1 MDELIKAPY
10 TIVTAGTWLVYSDY
24 FEGKMISLY
33 NLTKNRSA
41 GRHVSVGNGPGEAIP
56 PLGILPFPQKDT
68 IYVYQRNSATLNT
81 FSVPDFQMLSSTPF
95 VSSTPWRPM
104 RVVKTKDYYI
114 GETVYDEGR
123 FGIYDSK
130 GKLLQTGGTYPFR
143 GEEMERIPAFILYQ
157 GNFCAS
163 PEGNYF
169 ASGSLFCDHIAF
181 YEAGENGI
189 TLLKE
194 YASHDVKA
202 TYPNQLV
209 VENDCTV
216 GYTCAYGTA
225 SCCYM
230 LFSGK
235 TYAENGQNSEGG
247 HYIIVFDWQGNH
259 IRTLETNREIRNFC
273 IDEPNSTIYATA
285 PDNDGEYGIIK
296 FKIQEK

>member
-10 TIVTAGTWLVYSDY
+10 DMITVGTWLVYSDY
-24 FEGKMISLY
+24 FERKTISVY
-33 NLTKNRSA
+33 NLANNRFE
-41 GRHVSVGNGPGEAIP
+41 GRYVSTGNGPGEAIP
-56 PLGILPFPQKDT
+56 PLSILSFPQKDR
-68 IYVYQRNSATLNT
+68 IYAYQRNSATLNT
-81 FSVPDFQMLSSTPF
+81 FSVPDFRMLSSLTF
-95 VSSTPWRPM
+95 VSSTPWRPL
-104 RVVKTKDYYI
+104 RIAKTKDYYI

-123 FGIYDSK
+123 FGIYNSR
-130 GKLLQTGGTYPFR
+130 GELLQTGGTYPFR

-181 YEAGENGI
+181 YEAGENEI

-194 YASHDVKA
+194 YASYDVKA
-202 TYPNQLV
+202 SYPDQLV
-209 VENDCTV
+209 VKDDCTV

-225 SCCYM
+225 SHCYM

-235 TYAENGQNSEGG
+235 TYAENGQRSEGG

-259 IRTLETNREIRNFC
+259 VRTLETDREIRNFC
-273 IDEPNSTIYATA
+273 VDEPNRMIYATA
-285 PDNDGEYGIIK
+285 LDDDGEYGIMQ
-296 FKIQEK
+296 FKL